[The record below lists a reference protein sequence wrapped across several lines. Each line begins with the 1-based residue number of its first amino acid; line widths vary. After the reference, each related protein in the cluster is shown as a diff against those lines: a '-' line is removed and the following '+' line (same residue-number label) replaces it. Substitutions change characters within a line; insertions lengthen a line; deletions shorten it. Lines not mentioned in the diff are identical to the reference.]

1 MRISAI
7 ITCFN
12 SARFIAEAVE
22 SIRRQSMPPDEI
34 VVIDDGSTDRTG
46 EIVRSL
52 GGIHYFHQ
60 QNQGSSAARNAGVA
74 AARNDWVAFLDA
86 DDLWHPQK
94 LERQQALAAPHLR
107 VDAIFGHAVNFQDG
121 TPPELVPENQSMQA
135 LVPGAGLFRRDLLL
149 GPGGFQNDFRTGEV
163 VEWFTRMQRGGLNY
177 VVVPDIVLYRR
188 LHDSNKGRTE
198 RDQGKAEYLRL
209 LRTHLREKRIT
220 SASDGKL

>member
-12 SARFIAEAVE
+12 SARFIAQAVE
-22 SIRRQSMPPDEI
+22 SIRLQSVPPDEI

-94 LERQQALAAPHLR
+94 LEKQQALAAASHGAHAL
-107 VDAIFGHAVNFQDG
+107 FGHAVNFHDG
-121 TPPELVPENQSMQA
+121 TPPESIPENQSIPA
-135 LVPGAGLFRRDLLL
+135 FVPGAGLFRREWLL
-149 GPGGFQNDFRTGEV
+149 GPGVFQNEFRAGEV
-163 VEWFTRMQRGGLNY
+163 VEWFSRMQRSGLNHAII
-177 VVVPDIVLYRR
+177 PEIVLYRR

-198 RDQGKAEYLRL
+198 RSQEKADYLHA
-209 LRTHLREKRIT
+209 LRTHVREKRENPI
-220 SASDGKL
+220 SRA